1 MTNQQLCALTL
12 ELSLLQVLQVIN
24 VYILLNNEKHKNIEN
39 TTFKYDTTVFYLSI
53 FKRQNHSDIMFYV

>member
-12 ELSLLQVLQVIN
+12 ELSLLQVVQVIH

>member
-12 ELSLLQVLQVIN
+12 ELSLLQVVQVIN

-39 TTFKYDTTVFYLSI
+39 TTFKYDTAVFYLSI
-53 FKRQNHSDIMFYV
+53 FKRQNRSDIMFCV

>member
-12 ELSLLQVLQVIN
+12 ELSLLQVVQVIN